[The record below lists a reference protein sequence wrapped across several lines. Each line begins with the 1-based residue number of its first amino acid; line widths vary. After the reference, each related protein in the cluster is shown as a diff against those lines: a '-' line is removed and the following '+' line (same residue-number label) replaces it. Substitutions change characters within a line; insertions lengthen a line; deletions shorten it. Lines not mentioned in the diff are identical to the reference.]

1 MVTEPQEKAVGI
13 FPLNAQEAL
22 GLLLFKHI
30 SLTVTA
36 NPCPT
41 QWAAEPKKT
50 KGKKTTQGP
59 QSVWKL
65 GQAFPKAWLVEGSF
79 PLLFFHI

>member
-1 MVTEPQEKAVGI
+1 MTELQEKAVRI
-13 FPLNAQEAL
+13 FPPDAPEAL

-36 NPCPT
+36 IPCPT
-41 QWAAEPKKT
+41 QWAAWPKKT

-65 GQAFPKAWLVEGSF
+65 GQAFPKTWLIEGSF
-79 PLLFFHI
+79 PLLFFYI

>member
-1 MVTEPQEKAVGI
+1 MVTELQEKAVGI

-36 NPCPT
+36 NPA
-41 QWAAEPKKT
+41 QLS
-50 KGKKTTQGP
+50 GP
-59 QSVWKL
+59 QSQRKPKERKL
-65 GQAFPKAWLVEGSF
+65 HKDLSLFGNWDRPFPRHG
-79 PLLFFHI
+79 